1 MLKRPQIVNAANG
14 KCPARRRMLPCFGSR
29 NDPHRGTS
37 WQAAPLRLPMRTDTA
52 RPLPSASELSARPF
66 AFHEE
71 AFPGTT
77 DITGRPRPLTESRS
91 PNPRHELVATL
102 HCNHPTIA
110 SNMPKKHQMG
120 AKQAN
125 AADDGKGAAAADA
138 GSAVTASA
146 IAASYD
152 DQIRPLLDAVDRLPH
167 LKVTQ
172 EGIQLPTIV
181 VVGDQ
186 SSGKSSVLESLAG
199 ISLPRGQGICTR
211 VPLVMRLQDDPT
223 ADSPKLQLE
232 YSNGRVVATTDAPIT
247 LVVRKRG
254 VPDLTLVD
262 LPGITCVPVQ
272 GQPEDIYDQVARII
286 KEYIAPKESIILNVL
301 SATVDFPTC
310 ESIRMSQQVDRTGE
324 RTLAVVT
331 KVDKAP
337 EGLLEKVT
345 MDDVNIGLGY
355 VCVRNRIGEETYDQA
370 RVEEERLFKY
380 HPLLSKIDKS
390 MVGIP
395 VLAQRLMQI
404 QATIIAR
411 CLPDIVK
418 QINDRLI
425 RSSTELDQMP
435 PDLNNTGDAVR
446 VFFRIVKKVCTS
458 LEKVLVLRD
467 FEVLSGY
474 TEKLPAQCP
483 TSSDEPFLMEEVRI
497 LEETKGINLPN
508 FLPRS
513 AFLTL
518 LKKKVE
524 TIDQVPQD
532 LVNGVWEY
540 VEDLVMNILLKH
552 SDNFPQMQS
561 PCRRAVQSLMEKSQ
575 ARSAQHV
582 RELIAMMLVADY
594 TANPDYMKTWAEI
607 MEGFDKFMEA
617 VEDTSKP
624 TRITPEG
631 FGEVDVSHLRG
642 AYADLAGK
650 AFDLRARLTAYW
662 SSVALYGLLGVKLL
676 VEEDLEEELGARQRA
691 PGQQARRG
699 EEDAR
704 AVAEHRFE
712 EGAPQEEH
720 RPAPPVQ
727 GGRRQHHGQDQR
739 RW

>member
-1 MLKRPQIVNAANG
+1 
-14 KCPARRRMLPCFGSR
+14 
-29 NDPHRGTS
+29 
-37 WQAAPLRLPMRTDTA
+37 
-52 RPLPSASELSARPF
+52 
-66 AFHEE
+66 
-71 AFPGTT
+71 
-77 DITGRPRPLTESRS
+77 
-91 PNPRHELVATL
+91 
-102 HCNHPTIA
+102 
-110 SNMPKKHQMG
+110 MPK
-120 AKQAN
+120 AKKRRTGGKLENDVEDA
-125 AADDGKGAAAADA
+125 KGAAAV
-138 GSAVTASA
+138 AVASDVTESA
-146 IAASYD
+146 IAASYN
-152 DQIRPLLDAVDRLPH
+152 DQIRPLLDAVDRLRH

-186 SSGKSSVLESLAG
+186 SGGKSSVLESLAG

-211 VPLVMRLQDDPT
+211 VPLVMRLQDDPS

-232 YSNGRVVATTDAPIT
+232 YSNGRVVATTEAKVTDAINAATAEIAGKGKGISDAPIT

-262 LPGITCVPVQ
+262 LPGITRVPVQ
-272 GQPEDIYDQVARII
+272 GQPEDIYDQIAKII
-286 KEYIAPKESIILNVL
+286 KDYIAPKESIILNVL

-355 VCVRNRIGEETYDQA
+355 VCARNRIGEETYDQA
-370 RVEEERLFKY
+370 RVEEARLFKN
-380 HPLLSKIDKS
+380 HRLLSKIDKS

-425 RSSTELDQMP
+425 RSRTELDQMP

-458 LEKVLVLRD
+458 LEKILVRAEFDAYLDDCYFHGTARMAEMLNRYARRD
-467 FEVLSGY
+467 EL
-474 TEKLPAQCP
+474 
-483 TSSDEPFLMEEVRI
+483 FLMEEISV
-497 LEETKGINLPN
+497 LQETMGINFPN

-513 AFLTL
+513 AFHVM

-524 TIDQVPQD
+524 MVGQAPQD
-532 LVNGVWEY
+532 LVNEVWEY
-540 VEDLVMNILLKH
+540 VEDLVMKILLQH
-552 SDNFPQMQS
+552 SKNFPQVQS
-561 PCRRAVQSLMEKSQ
+561 SCRLAIQSLMEKAR

-582 RELIAMMLVADY
+582 KELIEMELVADY
-594 TANPDYMKTWAEI
+594 TVNPEYMKTWAAV
-607 MEGFDKFMEA
+607 MEGQKKFMES
-617 VEDTSKP
+617 VENNSKP
-624 TRITPEG
+624 TNKITLEG
-631 FGEVDVSHLRG
+631 FGEVDVCHLRMH
-642 AYADLAGK
+642 ADLAEQ

-662 SSVALYGLLGVKLL
+662 KIIVLRLVDGLALHVVRGVKRL
-676 VEEDLEEELGARQRA
+676 VENDLEEELADQLLGNNMAGVERMLSPLPSTGTKRDRLKKTIVLLQQSKEVVANIMDRISARD
-691 PGQQARRG
+691 
-699 EEDAR
+699 E
-704 AVAEHRFE
+704 V
-712 EGAPQEEH
+712 
-720 RPAPPVQ
+720 
-727 GGRRQHHGQDQR
+727 
-739 RW
+739 